1 MGISIWKN
9 INLEE
14 FQLKKILTLNIAVLT
29 VLTLTACGS
38 NHNSTSNNQPSSS
51 TITKKNMSDEQAKL
65 EYTKSAEQL
74 APVFQSITDSN
85 LTLNDNVRLTARNA
99 DKQITIYNNKLVKY
113 KQNANYKVIKNFNDS
128 IATYLGD
135 IEGKTVSSSYN
146 TDIKKVSNTNKAAYS
161 KLGIAYNKKLSEAGN
176 AMNAKISQLPGVSGK
191 TIRTTNYTI
200 TITSTE
206 TTPHFEGGTDL
217 IVYYTFKNTSKDQ
230 NIEPYMSL
238 LDATN
243 FTQENDTS
251 INDLIS
257 GNPDKDS
264 DEWTTL
270 EHVSLQKVKP
280 GAEVKCMSSYELD
293 NTDYPVKVKAVDP
306 DNDDAKL
313 GTITLDLPNN

>member
-1 MGISIWKN
+1 M
-9 INLEE
+9 EE
-14 FQLKKILTLNIAVLT
+14 FQLKKGLILGITLLSLGLAGCANTSTSSSSQDSSDTNKTAAKQLTNKQITAIYNTTMNAEADVWSKLTDSIKSNDNEMSDAVNSADT
-29 VLTLTACGS
+29 VLTKNEATLKQHKSEDGVSDMSKLVQYSHTLIDDYIGQLKLDKKGNSLISKEALLSQKIRKQFNISAPTKLDTA
-38 NHNSTSNNQPSSS
+38 
-51 TITKKNMSDEQAKL
+51 I
-65 EYTKSAEQL
+65 KSA
-74 APVFQSITDSN
+74 T
-85 LTLNDNVRLTARNA
+85 
-99 DKQITIYNNKLVKY
+99 
-113 KQNANYKVIKNFNDS
+113 
-128 IATYLGD
+128 
-135 IEGKTVSSSYN
+135 
-146 TDIKKVSNTNKAAYS
+146 KA
-161 KLGIAYNKKLSEAGN
+161 IN
-176 AMNAKISQLPGVSGK
+176 AMPGVSGK

>member
-1 MGISIWKN
+1 MGISIWGN

-14 FQLKKILTLNIAVLT
+14 FQLKKFLTLNIAVLT

-38 NHNSTSNNQPSSS
+38 NRNNTSNNQQSSS

-74 APVFQSITDSN
+74 APVFKSITDSN
-85 LTLNDNVRLTARNA
+85 LKLNDNVRLTARNA

-146 TDIKKVSNTNKAAYS
+146 TDIKKVSDTNKAAYS
-161 KLGIAYNKKLSEAGN
+161 KLGISYNKKLSEAGN

-206 TTPHFEGGTDL
+206 TTPHFESGTDL

>member
-1 MGISIWKN
+1 M
-9 INLEE
+9 
-14 FQLKKILTLNIAVLT
+14 KKILTLNIAILT

-38 NHNSTSNNQPSSS
+38 NRNSTSNNQPSSS

-135 IEGKTVSSSYN
+135 IEGKTISSSYN

-238 LDATN
+238 LDATD
-243 FTQENDTS
+243 FTQENNTS
-251 INDLIS
+251 INDLDS

-264 DEWTTL
+264 DEWTSL

-280 GAEVKCMSSYELD
+280 GAEVKCMSSFKLD

-313 GTITLDLPNN
+313 GIVTLELPNN